1 MTFSVN
7 EMWEE
12 LKKDIEDN
20 LKSLIQDK
28 NKDKELSDVFTLMLS
43 MLNTTKIRQSYNEV
57 NHDRKT

>member
-12 LKKDIEDN
+12 LKRDIEDN